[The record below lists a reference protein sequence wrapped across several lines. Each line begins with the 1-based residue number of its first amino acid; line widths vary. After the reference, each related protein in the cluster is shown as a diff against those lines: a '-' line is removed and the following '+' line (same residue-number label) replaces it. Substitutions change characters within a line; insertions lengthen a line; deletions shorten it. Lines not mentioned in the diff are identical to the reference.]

1 MWEIIISSIVSLLAG
16 GGIMQFIN
24 WKAAKKKA
32 NLDNDS
38 IAVEN
43 LNKVI
48 ETLER
53 SNSHF
58 ETVNKQREDTI
69 CKLRD
74 ELTECEGDLNVACSY
89 ICKKANCSFRVPN
102 RGFGSRW
109 LQDLKE
115 GKELPDYSPLNKDTI
130 CCNGKEE

>member
-1 MWEIIISSIVSLLAG
+1 MWDIIITAVVSCITSG
-16 GGIMQFIN
+16 GLIQFIN

-69 CKLRD
+69 CRLRD
-74 ELTECEGDLNVACSY
+74 ELTLTEEDLQVCLPL
-89 ICKKANCSFRVPN
+89 ICKRVGCKNKCPV
-102 RGFGSRW
+102 FG
-109 LQDLKE
+109 
-115 GKELPDYSPLNKDTI
+115 
-130 CCNGKEE
+130 NGKQFIEKFKKGEETLDYDFLNNNSDGNRNN

>member
-1 MWEIIISSIVSLLAG
+1 MWEIIISSVASLLAG
-16 GGIMQFIN
+16 GGIIQFIN

-69 CKLRD
+69 CKIGRASCR
-74 ELTECEGDLNVACSY
+74 E
-89 ICKKANCSFRVPN
+89 RV
-102 RGFGSRW
+102 
-109 LQDLKE
+109 
-115 GKELPDYSPLNKDTI
+115 
-130 CCNGKEE
+130 

>member
-1 MWEIIISSIVSLLAG
+1 MWDIIITAIVSCITSG
-16 GGIMQFIN
+16 GLIQFIN

-58 ETVNKQREDTI
+58 ETVNKQREDII

-89 ICKKANCSFRVPN
+89 ICQKANCSFRVPS
-102 RGFGSRW
+102 RGFGSNW
-109 LQDLKE
+109 LQDLKK
-115 GKELPDYSPLNKDTI
+115 GKESPDYSPLNKDTI

>member
-1 MWEIIISSIVSLLAG
+1 MWDIIITAVVSCITSG
-16 GGIMQFIN
+16 GLIQFIN

-69 CKLRD
+69 CKLRA
-74 ELTECEGDLNVACSY
+74 ELTECEGDLTSCQSLL
-89 ICKKANCSFRVPN
+89 CKKMLCKKRLPIAGLGKSFFN
-102 RGFGSRW
+102 
-109 LQDLKE
+109 DLKD
-115 GKELPDYSPLNKDTI
+115 GKVELDYT
-130 CCNGKEE
+130 EYE

>member
-1 MWEIIISSIVSLLAG
+1 MWDIIITAIVSCITSG
-16 GGIMQFIN
+16 GLIQFLN

-74 ELTECEGDLNVACSY
+74 ELTKCDGDLTYCQSLL
-89 ICKKANCSFRVPN
+89 CKKMLCKKRLPIAGLGKSFFN
-102 RGFGSRW
+102 
-109 LQDLKE
+109 DLKD
-115 GKELPDYSPLNKDTI
+115 GKVELDYT
-130 CCNGKEE
+130 EYE

>member
-38 IAVEN
+38 IAVDN

-69 CKLRD
+69 CRLRD
-74 ELTECEGDLNVACSY
+74 ELTKCEGDLTSCQSLL
-89 ICKKANCSFRVPN
+89 CKKMLCKKRLPIAGLGKSFFN
-102 RGFGSRW
+102 
-109 LQDLKE
+109 DLKD
-115 GKELPDYSPLNKDTI
+115 GKVELDYTDY
-130 CCNGKEE
+130 E

>member
-74 ELTECEGDLNVACSY
+74 ELTKCEGDLNVACSY

-102 RGFGSRW
+102 RGFGSNW
-109 LQDLKE
+109 LQDLKK

>member
-1 MWEIIISSIVSLLAG
+1 MWEIIISSVASLLAG
-16 GGIMQFIN
+16 GGIIQFIN

-69 CKLRD
+69 CRLRD
-74 ELTECEGDLNVACSY
+74 KLTECEGDLTYCQSLL
-89 ICKKANCSFRVPN
+89 CKKMLCKKRLPIAGLGKSF
-102 RGFGSRW
+102 FE
-109 LQDLKE
+109 DLKE
-115 GKELPDYSPLNKDTI
+115 GKAELDYT
-130 CCNGKEE
+130 EYE

>member
-1 MWEIIISSIVSLLAG
+1 MWDIIITAVVSCITSG
-16 GGIMQFIN
+16 GLIQFIN

-69 CKLRD
+69 CRLRD
-74 ELTECEGDLNVACSY
+74 ELTECEGDLTSC
-89 ICKKANCSFRVPN
+89 
-102 RGFGSRW
+102 
-109 LQDLKE
+109 Q
-115 GKELPDYSPLNKDTI
+115 
-130 CCNGKEE
+130 

>member
-69 CKLRD
+69 CRLRD
-74 ELTECEGDLNVACSY
+74 ELTKCEVDLTSCQSLL
-89 ICKKANCSFRVPN
+89 CKKMLCKKRLPIAGLGKSFFN
-102 RGFGSRW
+102 
-109 LQDLKE
+109 DLKD
-115 GKELPDYSPLNKDTI
+115 GKVELDYTDY
-130 CCNGKEE
+130 E

>member
-1 MWEIIISSIVSLLAG
+1 MWDIIITAVVSCITSG
-16 GGIMQFIN
+16 GLIQFIN

-58 ETVNKQREDTI
+58 ETVDKQREDTI
-69 CKLRD
+69 CRLRD
-74 ELTECEGDLNVACSY
+74 ELTLTEEDLQVCLPL
-89 ICKKANCSFRVPN
+89 ICKRVGCKNKCPVFGKGKQFIEKFKKGEETLDYDFLNNNSDGN
-102 RGFGSRW
+102 R
-109 LQDLKE
+109 
-115 GKELPDYSPLNKDTI
+115 N
-130 CCNGKEE
+130 N

>member
-16 GGIMQFIN
+16 GGLIQFIN

-69 CKLRD
+69 CRLRD
-74 ELTECEGDLNVACSY
+74 ELTKCESDFNLASSY
-89 ICKKANCSFRVPN
+89 ICGKCGCNKRLPPS
-102 RGFGSRW
+102 RGNGKQW
-109 LQDLKE
+109 IEKLKTGE
-115 GKELPDYSPLNKDTI
+115 AAPDYEPINID
-130 CCNGKEE
+130 